1 MNLTKSS
8 KSKVIEFLNNFRDLL
23 DNHKAKITC
32 YGGDIEIYIDGIGYV
47 GYLEDDE
54 DQLNLSDGENILFK
68 SKNSSNI

>member
-8 KSKVIEFLNNFRDLL
+8 RSKVIEFLNNFRDLL
-23 DNHKAKITC
+23 DNHKVKITC